1 MGWLDEGWEEN
12 EGTDVRILCVVVV
25 WTCAVFFLV
34 RCVPGSIIDADDGD
48 DRVRSI
54 PAGTTGLAS
63 RTAGPFEDC
72 YESTRSDRLG
82 RFDNVP

>member
-1 MGWLDEGWEEN
+1 MRDGRKMKEPTFGS
-12 EGTDVRILCVVVV
+12 CVWWSCGRVL
-25 WTCAVFFLV
+25 FFLV

-48 DRVRSI
+48 DRVRSS